1 MINPTEMQ
9 EISEW
14 MVCQEQANLEFTI
27 MINNLAAVIKQQ
39 QDTIDHQ
46 ARQIADLY
54 DSIERHKERMDED
67 YDYFHTYLAR

>member
-27 MINNLAAVIKQQ
+27 MINNLAAVGKQQ
-39 QDTIDHQ
+39 QGVIDRQ
-46 ARQIADLY
+46 AEQIADLY
-54 DSIERHKERMDED
+54 VSIERFKDRMDED
-67 YDYFHTYLAR
+67 YDYFHTYIAR